1 MNSHDVRSSSF
12 RGLVLSVS
20 LLLFVTACGKSE
32 QDAAR
37 QAQGVNGVEASPGAQ
52 EQEEVP
58 ELAALKTELL
68 AGQGGYLRYDRIQK
82 NDGVE
87 ERQIYIEMTGASAA
101 EAAGRSL
108 DILKT
113 QGFILDSQS
122 EGNGE
127 DIRASLQKSGRSVV
141 KLRVRGRAVHGNLMR
156 QDATS
161 SVYVTYAL

>member
-1 MNSHDVRSSSF
+1 MNYQDVRFSSF
-12 RGLVLSVS
+12 RGLLFSVS
-20 LLLFVTACGKSE
+20 LLLFLTACGKNE
-32 QDAAR
+32 QHAAH
-37 QAQGVNGVEASPGAQ
+37 QAQSVDGVEASPGAQ

-58 ELAALKTELL
+58 ELVALKTELL
-68 AGQGGYLRYDRIQK
+68 AGQEGYLRYDRIQK

-108 DILKT
+108 DILKA
-113 QGFILDSQS
+113 QGFSLDSQS
-122 EGNGE
+122 EGDGE
-127 DIRASLQKSGRSVV
+127 DIRASLQKPGRSVV
-141 KLRVRGRAVHGNLMR
+141 KLRVRGRAVHANLVR

>member
-1 MNSHDVRSSSF
+1 M
-12 RGLVLSVS
+12 S
-20 LLLFVTACGKSE
+20 LLLFVTACGKNE
-32 QDAAR
+32 QDAAH
-37 QAQGVNGVEASPGAQ
+37 QAQDANGVEASPGAQ
-52 EQEEVP
+52 EQEDVP

-68 AGQGGYLRYDRIQK
+68 AGQGGHLRYDRIQK
-82 NDGVE
+82 NDGGE
-87 ERQIYIEMTGASAA
+87 ERQIYIEMMGASAA

-113 QGFILDSQS
+113 QGFILDSKS
-122 EGNGE
+122 EGNDE

-141 KLRVRGRAVHGNLMR
+141 KLRVRGRAVHANLMR